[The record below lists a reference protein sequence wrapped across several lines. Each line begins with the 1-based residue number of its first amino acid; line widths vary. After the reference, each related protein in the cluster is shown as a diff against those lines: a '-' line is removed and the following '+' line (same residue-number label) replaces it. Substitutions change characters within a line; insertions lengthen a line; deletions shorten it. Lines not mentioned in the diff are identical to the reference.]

1 MKWIIIPLILLIYNP
16 GKIMQDDLMK
26 KKAEE
31 LSKKIIIVDTHVDLH
46 YRLISK
52 RDDISQKSKEGNF
65 DLARAAEGGLNTPF
79 ISIFTSA
86 RYESEGKSKEQA
98 EELII
103 FVEDVV
109 KTHPDKIAIPYKVD
123 DIYHNFA
130 RGIISLPLGM
140 ENGSPIEGDLN
151 NLDYFYKRGIRYI
164 TLTHGS
170 NNHIG
175 DSSYDDDE
183 KWGGL
188 SPFGK
193 DVIGRMNELGIMVD
207 ISHVSDKTFWD
218 VLRETKVPVIA
229 SHSSCRHFTPGFERN
244 MSDEMI
250 KALAENGGTI
260 QITFGSS
267 FLSHDIRTKIN
278 ERNNKISNYVREHG
292 WTMNDDNAR
301 EYSRKYRNEN
311 PVGFADVSD
320 VAKHIDHAVKIAGI
334 DHVGIGSDFDG
345 VGDSLPTGLKDVS
358 QYPNLIYELLKLG
371 YSDED
376 IEKIMSGN
384 LLRVWREV
392 EEYAK
397 KQK

>member
-1 MKWIIIPLILLIYNP
+1 MKWLLLLLLTIINP
-16 GKIMQDDLMK
+16 EISMEDKMLR
-26 KKAEE
+26 KKAVE
-31 LSKKIIIVDTHVDLH
+31 LAKKIIIVDTHIDLH

-52 RDDISQKSKEGNF
+52 RDDIADRSDEGNF
-65 DLARAAEGGLNTPF
+65 DLARAVEGGLNAPF

-86 RYESEGKSKEQA
+86 RYEAEGISKSKA
-98 EELII
+98 DELID
-103 FVEDVV
+103 FVEYVV
-109 KTHPDKIAIPYKVD
+109 KTDPDKTAIPKSVN

-130 RGIISLPLGM
+130 MGKISLPLGM
-140 ENGSPIEGDLN
+140 ENGSPIESDLKN
-151 NLDYFYKRGIRYI
+151 IDYFYDRGIRYI

-175 DSSYDDDE
+175 DSSYDDEE

-193 DVIGRMNELGIMVD
+193 EVVKRMNELGIMVD

-218 VLRETKVPVIA
+218 VLKITKVPVIA
-229 SHSSCRHFTPGFERN
+229 SHSSCREFTPGFERN
-244 MSDEMI
+244 MSDGMI

-267 FLSHDIRTKIN
+267 FLRKDIRDKIKA
-278 ERNNKISNYVREHG
+278 RNDNITYYVREHG
-292 WTMNDDNAR
+292 WMMNDDKAR

-311 PVGFADVSD
+311 PVGYADVSD

-371 YSDED
+371 YSEEE

-397 KQK
+397 KFK

>member
-1 MKWIIIPLILLIYNP
+1 MKWLLLLLLTIINP
-16 GKIMQDDLMK
+16 EISMEDKMLR
-26 KKAEE
+26 KKAVE
-31 LSKKIIIVDTHVDLH
+31 LAKKIIIVDTHIDLH

-52 RDDISQKSKEGNF
+52 RDDIADRSDEGNF
-65 DLARAAEGGLNTPF
+65 DLARAVEGGLNAPF

-86 RYESEGKSKEQA
+86 RYEAEGISKSKA
-98 EELII
+98 DELID
-103 FVEDVV
+103 FVEYVV
-109 KTHPDKIAIPYKVD
+109 KTHPDKTAIPKSVN

-130 RGIISLPLGM
+130 MGKISLPLGM
-140 ENGSPIEGDLN
+140 ENGSPIESDLKN
-151 NLDYFYKRGIRYI
+151 IDYFYDRGIRYI

-175 DSSYDDDE
+175 DSSYDDEE

-193 DVIGRMNELGIMVD
+193 EVVKRMNELGIMVD

-218 VLRETKVPVIA
+218 VLKITKVPVIA
-229 SHSSCRHFTPGFERN
+229 SHSSCREFTPGFERN
-244 MSDEMI
+244 MSDGMI

-267 FLSHDIRTKIN
+267 FLRKDIRDKIKA
-278 ERNNKISNYVREHG
+278 RNDNITNYVREHG
-292 WTMNDDNAR
+292 WMMNDDKAR

-311 PVGFADVSD
+311 PVGYADVSD

-371 YSDED
+371 YSEEE

-384 LLRVWREV
+384 LLRVCREV

-397 KQK
+397 KFK

>member
-1 MKWIIIPLILLIYNP
+1 MKWLLLPLLLTIINP
-16 GKIMQDDLMK
+16 DKSMEDEMLR
-26 KKAEE
+26 KKAIE
-31 LSKKIIIVDTHVDLH
+31 LAKKIIIVDTHIDLH

-52 RDDISQKSKEGNF
+52 RDDIADRSDEGNF
-65 DLARAAEGGLNTPF
+65 DLARAVEGGLNAPF
-79 ISIFTSA
+79 ISIFTSPRFEA
-86 RYESEGKSKEQA
+86 EGTSKSKA
-98 EELII
+98 DELIG

-109 KTHPDKIAIPYKVD
+109 RKHPDKTAIPKSVN

-130 RGIISLPLGM
+130 MGKISLPLGM
-140 ENGSPIEGDLN
+140 ENGSPIEGDLK
-151 NLDYFYKRGIRYI
+151 NLEYFYDKGIRYI

-175 DSSYDDDE
+175 DSSYDDEE

-193 DVIGRMNELGIMVD
+193 EVVKRMNELGIMVD

-218 VLRETKVPVIA
+218 VLKITQVPVIA
-229 SHSSCRHFTPGFERN
+229 SHSSCREFTPGFERN

-267 FLSHDIRTKIN
+267 FLRKDIRDKIQA
-278 ERNNKISNYVREHG
+278 RNDNINNYVREHG
-292 WTMNDDNAR
+292 WTMNDDEAR
-301 EYSRKYRNEN
+301 EYSRKYRSDN
-311 PVGFADVSD
+311 PVGYADVSD
-320 VAKHIDHAVKIAGI
+320 VAAHIDHAVKIAGI

-358 QYPNLIYELLKLG
+358 QYPNLIFELLKLG
-371 YSDED
+371 YNEEE

-397 KQK
+397 KFK

>member
-1 MKWIIIPLILLIYNP
+1 MKWLLLLLLTIINP
-16 GKIMQDDLMK
+16 EISMEDKMLR
-26 KKAEE
+26 KKAVE
-31 LSKKIIIVDTHVDLH
+31 LAKKIIIVDTHIDLH

-52 RDDISQKSKEGNF
+52 RDDIADRSDEGNF
-65 DLARAAEGGLNTPF
+65 DLARAVEGGLNAPF

-86 RYESEGKSKEQA
+86 RYEAEGISKSKA
-98 EELII
+98 DELID
-103 FVEDVV
+103 FVEYVV
-109 KTHPDKIAIPYKVD
+109 KTDPDKTAIPKSVN

-130 RGIISLPLGM
+130 MGKISLPLGM
-140 ENGSPIEGDLN
+140 ENGSPIESDLKN
-151 NLDYFYKRGIRYI
+151 IDYFYDRGIRYI

-175 DSSYDDDE
+175 DSSYDDEE

-193 DVIGRMNELGIMVD
+193 EVVKRMNELGIMVD

-218 VLRETKVPVIA
+218 VLKITKVPVIA
-229 SHSSCRHFTPGFERN
+229 SHSSCREFTPGFERN
-244 MSDEMI
+244 MSDGMI

-267 FLSHDIRTKIN
+267 FLRKDIRDKIKA
-278 ERNNKISNYVREHG
+278 RNDNITYYVREHG
-292 WTMNDDNAR
+292 WMMNDDKAR

-311 PVGFADVSD
+311 PVGYADVSD
-320 VAKHIDHAVKIAGI
+320 VAKHIDHTVKIAGI

-371 YSDED
+371 YSEEE

-397 KQK
+397 KFK